1 MRNPMLLILSAILSS
16 SCAVVEDAKREH
28 IGHSNH
34 STQSSQSNHSGYTP
48 VYFDVEHY
56 NPIGVVPSDVL
67 SKQND
72 CKYEYIEPELKSLT
86 APDVLKSENGALDFT
101 LAVQYQQN
109 KIAKCNTWLRNYAY
123 KQGDQKE
130 FKSALVGPTLKLAP
144 GDILRFRL
152 ENRLP
157 TCESYT
163 GKKDQNYLCASSE
176 HAGHHSDIKMS
187 KEDAEEMNTP
197 HNFNVT
203 NFHTHGL
210 WVSPSKQ
217 SDNVLLEVKPGK
229 GFQYEVR
236 IPKSHPQGTFWYHAH
251 VHGSTALQVSSGMAG
266 AIIIEGGDPKKDI
279 QNQPQIKGKKEQV
292 IVLQQIAY
300 DCHGQIEYYDA
311 KNRPAGVPVCQID
324 GKDFDI
330 FGPGEWQQTKRRTL
344 INGQVVPKVIMRPNE
359 IQRWRFIHAGVRETI
374 KLSVVR
380 KPNWEQDINP
390 KPLGYLNQISVDGL
404 NTGRLDKWDLSSAV
418 SSTEPL
424 QPGYRADYLYQAPSK
439 EGVYWLVDLD
449 SVPQKSLQGVPEDTA
464 ELMQI
469 VVTGEP
475 VSKAE
480 AVLPTSAGLAQYR
493 AHEAPTQAEIKAMDK
508 STDKESMMFYL
519 GSRVAVDRAIK
530 SAQSKK
536 VDFSCENIGNK
547 DVNNGV
553 LPDDNKLSDEEKSK
567 DLIFSVDG
575 KPYGEISTRELTL
588 GTWQRWDLCTR
599 GLAPMHPFHIHVNP
613 FYASRIGPD
622 GEQQWVWR
630 DTLAIEKDNDS
641 PDDKHKGEKQSKTAP
656 HTVIY
661 SKYRYPTSLPGFT
674 GDVKK
679 QYTGEFVLHCHILDH
694 EDQGMMQK
702 VKLVESN

>member
-1 MRNPMLLILSAILSS
+1 MKNPMLMIFSAILSS
-16 SCAVVEDAKREH
+16 SCAVVEHTKHEH
-28 IGHSNH
+28 TDHSIH
-34 STQSSQSNHSGYTP
+34 SNHSGYNP
-48 VYFDVEHY
+48 VYFDVESF
-56 NPIGVVPSDVL
+56 NPTNAIPNDVL
-67 SKQND
+67 AQDND
-72 CKYEYIEPELKSLT
+72 CKYEYIEPELKPLA
-86 APDVLKSENGALDFT
+86 APDVLKSENGTLNFT

-109 KIAKCNTWLRNYAY
+109 RIAKCNTWLRNYAY

-144 GDILRFRL
+144 GDILKFRL

-157 TCESYT
+157 TCKSDTE
-163 GKKDQNYLCASSE
+163 KEDQNYLCASAE
-176 HAGHHSDIKMS
+176 HAGHHSDVLLS
-187 KEDAEEMNTP
+187 ESDAKNMNTP

-217 SDNVLLEVKPGK
+217 SDNVLLEIKPGT
-229 GFQYEVR
+229 GFEYEVR

-279 QNQPQIKGKKEQV
+279 QNQPKIKNKKEQI

-311 KNRPAGVPVCQID
+311 KNRPAGVHVCQI
-324 GKDFDI
+324 GGEDFDI
-330 FGPGEWQQTKRRTL
+330 FGPGEWQQSKRRTL

-359 IQRWRFIHAGVRETI
+359 IQRWRFIHAGVRETV

-380 KPNWEQDINP
+380 RPTWEQDINP

-424 QPGYRADYLYQAPSK
+424 QPGYRADYLYQAPSE

-449 SVPQKSLQGVPEDTA
+449 SAPQKSLQGVPEDIA

-475 VSKAE
+475 VAKAE
-480 AVLPTSAGLAQYR
+480 AVLPTSAELAQFR
-493 AHEAPTQAEIKAMDK
+493 AHDAPTQAEITAMDN
-508 STDKESMMFYL
+508 SANKESMMFYL
-519 GSRVAVDRAIK
+519 GSRLSVNAAMEQAEK
-530 SAQSKK
+530 ESKE
-536 VDFSCENIGNK
+536 FSCQNIWNQDINK
-547 DVNNGV
+547 GDIPEGI
-553 LPDDNKLSDEEKSK
+553 KLTKEQKDE

-575 KPYGEISTRELTL
+575 KPFGEISTRELTL

-622 GEQQWVWR
+622 GKPQWVWR
-630 DTLAIEKDNDS
+630 DTLAIEKGNDS
-641 PDDKHKGEKQSKTAP
+641 PDDKHKGEKQSEIAP

-661 SKYRYPTSLPGFT
+661 SKYRYPTSLPGLT
-674 GDVKK
+674 DNVKE

-702 VKLVESN
+702 VKLVEGN